1 MKILAN
7 KNSVNYFFAH
17 LSCIYSLILLNFV
30 FLGRERP
37 VNHNS
42 NFVAWGQRPVNHN
55 SNCVAYF
62 IAVIRVSLNL
72 IFEIQRLWSTLMCF
86 EISFSLKVRKSL
98 A

>member
-17 LSCIYSLILLNFV
+17 LSCIYSLKLLNFV
-30 FLGRERP
+30 FLSRERP

-42 NFVAWGQRPVNHN
+42 NF
-55 SNCVAYF
+55 VAYF

-86 EISFSLKVRKSL
+86 EISFSLKVRTFL